1 MIKRIKCKYPRGP
14 HKEWQSHYSY
24 PGTKLIGQSLPYCGC
39 MSNAGLWLLQV
50 LRTEASSSCQLRNKY
65 QIAWWRGLEKRTSQ
79 QSANCHRADALLKLR
94 VATARGLIQDN
105 PTRRVFGLLALLHV
119 LLTINFLSKPLRRK
133 HFHFHV
139 LPRVCL
145 LCRMQRL
152 KQF

>member
-1 MIKRIKCKYPRGP
+1 
-14 HKEWQSHYSY
+14 
-24 PGTKLIGQSLPYCGC
+24 

-65 QIAWWRGLEKRTSQ
+65 QIAWWRVLEKRTSQ

-119 LLTINFLSKPLRRK
+119 LLTIDFLPKPLRRK

-139 LPRVCL
+139 LACVCL

-152 KQF
+152 KQFWQGKSKSLHICKISSTSPLTHSNDGSAPSVCQLVI